1 MTELRNTPV
10 KNIMIPF
17 SNYVAVTK
25 NQSLFDV
32 IHALEVN
39 KKSAEGRAH
48 RDAFVVDEDGKF
60 IGTVTM
66 THIFKALEPKYKKV
80 DADQIVQSSHGM
92 VSKSYMAKII
102 KDLNLWSEPSKNICQ
117 RGETLKVSEVM
128 YTPADADYIEETD
141 SLERGLHQYIMGAQ
155 QPLIVKRGDEVVGA
169 LRFGD
174 LFEEVRKHLLACQIE
189 NAS

>member
-1 MTELRNTPV
+1 MTELRETPV
-10 KNIMIPF
+10 KSIMIPF
-17 SNYVAVTK
+17 SKYITVTK

-32 IHALEVN
+32 IHALEEN
-39 KKSAEGRAH
+39 KKTAGGRAH

-66 THIFKALEPKYKKV
+66 THIFKALEPKYKKI
-80 DADQIVQSSHGM
+80 DPDQIVHSSKRM
-92 VSKSYMAKII
+92 VSKNFMAQIL

-117 RGETLKVSEVM
+117 RGEKLKVSEVM
-128 YTPADADYIEETD
+128 YTPADSEYIDETD
-141 SLERGLHQYIMGAQ
+141 SLEKGLHQYIMGAA

-174 LFEEVRKHLLACQIE
+174 LFEVVRKHLLACQIE